1 MAERQILVESL
12 AEIPERLPVYL
23 AVGVFDGV
31 HLGHQ
36 QLLRQMVAEAEAAG
50 CVPAVLTFFPHPARV
65 IRGATGRYY
74 LNRPHERTTY
84 LAELGIRLIV
94 LQTFDDAFRQIRA
107 ADFVQLLRQHL
118 DLRQLWGSDFSLGY
132 QGKGDYDFLRQQG
145 EAFDFVVRRLE
156 IKAEVAGEPVSSS
169 RIRQAL
175 AEGDIPLANRCLTRP
190 FQLVGPVIKGAQRG
204 RTLNFPTANMG
215 IWDEQVLPATGVY
228 ACTIR
233 DGDEVF
239 RAATNLGYRPTVN
252 GHNLAVEP
260 HILDFDRNIY
270 DEEVALSF
278 LERIR
283 PEMKFNGL
291 DELKAQIGR
300 DVAYVRQHLAL

>member
-1 MAERQILVESL
+1 MVERQILVESL
-12 AEIPERLPVYL
+12 AAIPERLPVYL
-23 AVGVFDGV
+23 AIGVFDGV

-36 QLLRQMVAEAEAAG
+36 QLLAQMIQEAEAAG

-65 IRGATGRYY
+65 IRGQTGRYY
-74 LNRPHERTTY
+74 LNRPQERTRY

-132 QGKGDYDFLRQQG
+132 QGQGDYDFLTKQG
-145 EAFDFVVRRLE
+145 EAYGFVVRRLDL
-156 IKAEVAGEPVSSS
+156 KAELDGGIVSSS

-175 AEGDIPLANRCLTRP
+175 AVGDIPQVNRCLTRP
-190 FQLVGPVIKGAQRG
+190 FRLVGPVIKGAQRG
-204 RTLNFPTANMG
+204 RTLNFPTANIA
-215 IWDEQVLPATGVY
+215 IWAEQVLPATGVY
-228 ACTIR
+228 ACTITI
-233 DGDEVF
+233 GDETF
-239 RAATNLGYRPTVN
+239 KAATNLGYRPTVN
-252 GHNLAVEP
+252 GHDLAVEP
-260 HILDFDRNIY
+260 HILDFAREIY
-270 DEEVALSF
+270 GVEVELAF
-278 LERIR
+278 WERIR